1 MGLDFRQFKINFQ
14 IQALE
19 VRLIDDQA
27 KQIGMMSIEEAR
39 KMSAETGK
47 DLIEVVS
54 KAKPPIVKLIE
65 FSKFK
70 YQESKKD
77 RANRKGDKGSEL
89 KELQFT
95 PFIGQGDFDNRVS
108 RAKEFFADGNKV
120 KISVEFKGRQKA
132 RPEFG
137 HVLAQKFKTAV
148 AEYGEIEAEPKML
161 GKYLYAIFKPIKKK

>member
-1 MGLDFRQFKINFQ
+1 MSVDFRKYKINYQ
-14 IQALE
+14 IAAKE

-27 KQIGMMSIEEAR
+27 KQIGVISIEEAR
-39 KMSAETGK
+39 TMAQESGK

-54 KAKPPIVKLIE
+54 KASPPIVKLIE

-95 PFIGQGDFDNRVS
+95 PFIGQGDYDNRVN
-108 RAKEFFADGNKV
+108 RAKEFFSSGNKI

-137 HVLAQKFKTAV
+137 HALVARFKIAV
-148 AEYGEIEAEPKML
+148 AEYGEIESEPKML
-161 GKYLYAIFKPIKKK
+161 GKYLFAIFKPIKKK

>member
-1 MGLDFRQFKINFQ
+1 MSLDFRKYKINLQ
-14 IQALE
+14 IQSKE
-19 VRLIDDQA
+19 IRLIDDQA
-27 KQIGMMSIEEAR
+27 KQIGVMSIEEAR
-39 KMSAETGK
+39 AMSQETGK

-54 KAKPPIVKLIE
+54 KATPPIVKLID

-95 PFIGQGDFDNRVS
+95 PFIGQGDFDNRIT
-108 RAKEFFADGNKV
+108 RAKEFFSDGNKV
-120 KISVEFKGRQKA
+120 KVSVQFKGRQKA

-137 HVLAQKFKTAV
+137 HALIARFKAALV
-148 AEYGEIEAEPKML
+148 EYGEIEAEPKML
-161 GKYLYAIFKPIKKK
+161 GKYLSAIFKPIKKK

>member
-14 IQALE
+14 IQAKE

-27 KQIGMMSIEEAR
+27 KQIGVMSIDEAR
-39 KMSAETGK
+39 KLSQEAGK

-54 KAKPPIVKLIE
+54 KANPPIVKLIE

-95 PFIGQGDFDNRVS
+95 PFIGQGDFDNRVN
-108 RAKEFFADGNKV
+108 RAKEFFSSGNKV

-137 HVLAQKFKTAV
+137 HTLVQKFKAQI
-148 AEYGEIEAEPKML
+148 AEFGEIESEPKML
-161 GKYLYAIFKPIKKK
+161 GKYLFAIFKPIKKK

>member
-1 MGLDFRQFKINFQ
+1 MSLDFRKYKINLQ
-14 IQALE
+14 IQAKE

-27 KQIGMMSIEEAR
+27 KQIGVMSIEEAR
-39 KMSAETGK
+39 SMSHESGK

-54 KAKPPIVKLIE
+54 KATPPIVKLID

-89 KELQFT
+89 KELQFS
-95 PFIGQGDFDNRVS
+95 PFIGQGDFDNRVT
-108 RAKEFFADGNKV
+108 RAKEFFSDGNKV
-120 KISVEFKGRQKA
+120 KVSVQFKGRQKA

-137 HVLAQKFKTAV
+137 HALIARFKLAI
-148 AEYGEIEAEPKML
+148 AENGEIEAEPKML
-161 GKYLYAIFKPIKKK
+161 GKYLFAIFKPIKKK